1 MSEWKETEYGKVPAN
16 WNLISASEYCKKV
29 TDGTHDSPKRQDEGN
44 FLITSKHIKGR
55 NIDFENAY
63 LISKADFCKIN
74 ERSKVDQWDVIISM
88 IGEYCGFAYL
98 ERNSNINY
106 AIKNVGLFKTGDKN
120 NAIWL
125 YYYIQSEI
133 GNYYLQ
139 TNKSGTSQP
148 YITLGTLRELPIL
161 VPSNIE
167 EQKAIASVLSSLD
180 DKIDLLHRQ
189 NETLE
194 AMAETLFRQ
203 WFVEEANEGWDTK
216 ISELPIEIIDGDR
229 GKNYPKNSEL
239 LDVGD
244 CLFLSAKNVTK
255 NGFNFDQCQFI
266 TAEKDVLL
274 RSGKLNRNDIVITT
288 RGTVGNIAYYDDLIG
303 YTDIR
308 INSGMIIIRTV
319 SSVMDP
325 IFIFCLIRS
334 NYFKSLIENQTSGS
348 AQPQLPIRDFKQ
360 IDVYYPP
367 KEKVDEFLVF
377 AKPCLNKK
385 FYNDSQI
392 EKLEKL
398 RDMLL
403 PKLMSGKVRVEI

>member
-1 MSEWKETEYGKVPAN
+1 MSEWKETEYGKVPVN

-167 EQKAIASVLSSLD
+167 EQKSIASILSSLD

-189 NETLE
+189 NKTLE

-203 WFVEEANEGWDTK
+203 WFVEEADEGWDSVRISDFVNTNVASINKGNALKTIRYLDTGSLTEGK
-216 ISELPIEIIDGDR
+216 IDR
-229 GKNYPKNSEL
+229 YET
-239 LDVGD
+239 LDIADAPSRARRIV
-244 CLFLSAKNVTK
+244 KHN
-255 NGFNFDQCQFI
+255 
-266 TAEKDVLL
+266 DVLISTVRPNQKHYGIL
-274 RSGKLNRNDIVITT
+274 KNPAEDVIVSTGFCVITCDKINPHFIYILLT
-288 RGTVGNIAYYDDLIG
+288 TDEMTEYLHSIAEGSTSTYPSLKPS
-303 YTDIR
+303 DIEGLEFQLPPQEKLDAFSEYADNGWSK
-308 INSGMIIIRTV
+308 IEYNHTQIRT
-319 SSVMDP
+319 
-325 IFIFCLIRS
+325 
-334 NYFKSLIENQTSGS
+334 
-348 AQPQLPIRDFKQ
+348 
-360 IDVYYPP
+360 
-367 KEKVDEFLVF
+367 
-377 AKPCLNKK
+377 
-385 FYNDSQI
+385 
-392 EKLEKL
+392 LEKL
-398 RDMLL
+398 RDTLL
-403 PKLMSGKVRVEI
+403 PKLMSGEVKVENENN